1 MQPQAQVRPTRSS
14 SAKPPIGEINNLL
27 QSQQGQQRK
36 ATKSVQIT
44 DNVRELNASVALSTV
59 ANSSQSNTE
68 SVSNRPL
75 EVEDSKRTRS
85 EDLRG
90 SNPRPSVQ
98 SVPLRPFD
106 KEEIKNLY
114 LLVLKGVLVTPKIL
128 ENLLLTAELL
138 QK

>member
-1 MQPQAQVRPTRSS
+1 MRPSL
-14 SAKPPIGEINNLL
+14 AKPPIGETNNLL
-27 QSQQGQQRK
+27 QSQQGQQRN
-36 ATKSVQIT
+36 ATKSVQVT
-44 DNVRELNASVALSTV
+44 DNVRELNASVALSTA

-75 EVEDSKRTRS
+75 EVKDSKRTRS